1 MEFYLSIN
9 GEKQGPF
16 SMFKVG
22 EMLERDEVDSDTL
35 VWHRDLENWQPISEV
50 QALSTIFERH
60 SSPDPSDEPPPVP
73 GQDEKSDAGSPPLPP
88 SKQASVTIAKNV
100 RPFVRFWARMFDY
113 TMVSVVVFLFS
124 DITLPEPGVGESF
137 ADVFSRYLEE
147 MQKPEALVLART
159 QLFAMIG
166 WQLLEGVLIHL
177 FATTPGKALFGIKV
191 LAADGSRI
199 PVLKSLGR
207 SMYVYV
213 LGAGF
218 YQVPFSI
225 IGMTFSFFRLLG
237 SGKCL
242 WDQHLDLQVETPPV
256 GSVRIMLAI
265 AAFIGLIMLQSLKL
279 S

>member
-1 MEFYLSIN
+1 
-9 GEKQGPF
+9 
-16 SMFKVG
+16 MFKVG
-22 EMLERDEVDSDTL
+22 EMLERGEVDSDTL
-35 VWHRDLENWQPISEV
+35 VWHRDLEDWLPISEV
-50 QALSTIFERH
+50 QALATIFDRH
-60 SSPDPSDEPPPVP
+60 GSSEEEPPPVP
-73 GQDEKSDAGSPPLPP
+73 EQGEGEGEKSKGPLLL
-88 SKQASVTIAKNV
+88 SKKAPMKIAKDV

-124 DITLPEPGVGESF
+124 DISLPEPAVGESF
-137 ADVFSRYLEE
+137 ADLFSRYLEE

-199 PVLKSLGR
+199 PVMRSLGR

-242 WDQHLDLQVETPPV
+242 WDQHLDLRVETPPV